1 MSRAIL
7 SVVVFNEVLPAAASL
22 KDGRRITAVTVVKRI
37 LAGIGLLLGAVVYVW
52 FAAVRALPEVRRR
65 KSALRRRRYGGER

>member
-1 MSRAIL
+1 
-7 SVVVFNEVLPAAASL
+7 
-22 KDGRRITAVTVVKRI
+22 VTVVKRI